1 MRLLVYAWACLCGM
15 SKNVSQVACSGDD
28 TYQTPAR
35 FLLAG
40 ATGATIPIEAFV
52 EIALVRH

>member
-1 MRLLVYAWACLCGM
+1 M
-15 SKNVSQVACSGDD
+15 SECVLGDD
-28 TYQTPAR
+28 TYQTPVRR
-35 FLLAG
+35 FLLDG